1 MSSFSTTA
9 RVASPLMQWVDL
21 ALKTHETLL
30 SSGTVIRMR
39 TERIAKAGL
48 TPSAADLAEFQ
59 LMGHEKLAAA
69 SESGLA
75 MARQWHSSQASLA
88 QRAWQQW
95 LQGATALFSLAGSF
109 TPAQAA
115 THGDALVQA
124 TARGASTMGQLTGV
138 AARIAREGLK
148 PIHAAATSNA
158 RRLLAELQA

>member
-1 MSSFSTTA
+1 MSSLSTTA
-9 RVASPLMQWVDL
+9 RLANPLMQWLDL
-21 ALKTHETLL
+21 ALKTNEMLL
-30 SSGTVIRMR
+30 SSGSVIRMR

-69 SESGLA
+69 SESGIA
-75 MARQWHSSQASLA
+75 MVKQWHSSHFSLA
-88 QRAWQQW
+88 NKAVQQW
-95 LQGATALFSLAGSF
+95 LQSTTAFFSMAGSV

-115 THGDALVQA
+115 
-124 TARGASTMGQLTGV
+124 ARGNAFVQTAARTASTAGQLSGT

-158 RRLLAELQA
+158 RRLAELQS